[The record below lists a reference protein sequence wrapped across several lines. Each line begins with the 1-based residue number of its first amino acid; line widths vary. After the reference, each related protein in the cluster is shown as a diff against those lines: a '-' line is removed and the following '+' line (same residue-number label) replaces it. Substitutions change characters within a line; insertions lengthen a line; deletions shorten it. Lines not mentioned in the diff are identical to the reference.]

1 MKCPSCSATCKDEA
15 DECSA
20 CGVNFVKWQAKV
32 EKDSVAAAAAAE
44 AAILNPPPK
53 PSAPTSTL
61 KLTLG
66 ALGVLCLAVFVAY
79 AVVHRRVEPPA
90 RGEGTL
96 VRPDAYR
103 PRIQSIETL
112 LYKAGPP
119 TAPEAKAI
127 SDDVI
132 SLAGTVLEREQ
143 ENPFVREAVG
153 DLTEFAGVVAPP
165 EDGALLPNARL
176 DWARRWEVIRARRFE
191 KASWLHAAVTP
202 DDRPVPDF
210 ERAAARI
217 QTAGHRLKTLIAEA
231 PAEIARFGKEDVT
244 LADVKRGGAPAREKI
259 ENWRDWRTK
268 WQSEVDQALVGFPK
282 PDEIPPELQTVYDRL
297 TRSAQSARNP
307 PNPGPGTAASA
318 AEAAEVYLPGKE
330 ARDAWIEGVGASLS
344 ELDEGINAAR
354 LALAEAAKG

>member
-1 MKCPSCSATCKDEA
+1 MKCPSCSAPGKDEA
-15 DECSA
+15 DECAA
-20 CGVNFVKWQAKV
+20 CGVNFAKWQAKV
-32 EKDSVAAAAAAE
+32 EKDAVAAG
-44 AAILNPPPK
+44 AAILSPPPK
-53 PSAPTSTL
+53 PSPPASTL

-66 ALGVLCLAVFVAY
+66 ALGFLCLAVLVAY
-79 AVVHRRVEPPA
+79 AVVHSQVEPTVKQ
-90 RGEGTL
+90 GGIL

-103 PRIQSIETL
+103 PRIQAIEAL

-119 TAPEAKAI
+119 STHEAKSI
-127 SDDVI
+127 SDAVI

-143 ENPFVREAVG
+143 ENPFVRGAVG

-165 EDGALLPNARL
+165 EDGAILPNARL

-191 KASWLHAAVTP
+191 KAPWLHGAVTP
-202 DDRPVPDF
+202 DDRPAPDF

-259 ENWRDWRTK
+259 EQWRDWREK
-268 WQSEVDQALVGFPK
+268 WQAEIDQALVGFPK
-282 PDEIPPELQTVYDRL
+282 PDEIPPELQAIYDRL
-297 TRSAQSARNP
+297 TRSAQGARNP
-307 PNPGPGTAASA
+307 PNPGPGTSASA

-330 ARDAWIEGVGASLS
+330 SRDAWVETVTTSLS

-354 LALAEAAKG
+354 QTLTKAAEE